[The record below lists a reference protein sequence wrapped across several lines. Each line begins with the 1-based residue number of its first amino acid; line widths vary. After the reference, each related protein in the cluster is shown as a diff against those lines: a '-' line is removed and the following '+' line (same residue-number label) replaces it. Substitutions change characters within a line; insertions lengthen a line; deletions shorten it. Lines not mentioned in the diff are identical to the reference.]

1 MMDSLKFKKATA
13 VLAVFVLLVTSS
25 CSKDLVESRNT
36 GSALGTTYSI
46 IFYDTV
52 VRDYQMEIDSVFHA
66 INQSMSTYIATSD
79 ISKINAGDS
88 TLVVDAMFKEVF
100 EASKKVFMR
109 TSGHF
114 DPTVGVLVNAWGF
127 GPGKQ
132 MALDSVKVDSLLAYV
147 GFDKVIL
154 KDDHTVHK
162 SNPNII
168 LDFNAIAKGYAVDRI
183 AALLDQKKIQN
194 YLVEVG
200 GELIAKG
207 ENKLKNKNFVVGIDN
222 PVANDRSVPAAKV
235 HLNNKALA
243 SSGNYR
249 HFREDPVT
257 GKKYV
262 HTVDPITGYTKN
274 SNVIGVS
281 VLANTCAEADAYAT
295 AFMAMDLDD
304 SMALLVSDKSID
316 AYIIYITVN
325 GEISHFKTDGFS
337 EILIP

>member
-1 MMDSLKFKKATA
+1 MTDSLKFKKATQ
-13 VLAVFVLLVTSS
+13 LFLVFILIVASS

-46 IFYDTV
+46 IFYDSVT
-52 VRDYQMEIDSVFHA
+52 RDYQTEIDSVFNA
-66 INQSMSTYIATSD
+66 INKSMSTYISTSD

-88 TLVVDAMFKEVF
+88 TVVVDAMFKEVF
-100 EASKKVFMR
+100 EASKKVYER
-109 TSGHF
+109 TKGHF

-132 MALDSVKVDSLLAYV
+132 IELDSVKIDSLLAYV
-147 GFDKVIL
+147 GFDKIRL
-154 KDDHTVHK
+154 KDDHTIHK
-162 SNPNII
+162 SNANII
-168 LDFNAIAKGYAVDRI
+168 LDFNAIAKGYAVDRV
-183 AALLDQKKIQN
+183 AALLDKKNIKN

-207 ENKLKNKNFVVGIDN
+207 ENKVKNKKYVVGIDN
-222 PVANDRSVPAAKV
+222 PVANDRSVPVAKV
-235 HLNNKALA
+235 NLEDKALA

-249 HFREDPVT
+249 HFREDALT

-262 HTVDPITGYTKN
+262 HTVDPLTGYTKN

-295 AFMAMDLDD
+295 AFMAMDLDE
-304 SMALLVSDKSID
+304 SMELLLSDDTID
-316 AYIIYITVN
+316 AFIIYIAVN
-325 GEISHFKTDGFS
+325 GEIMQFKTDGFV
-337 EILIP
+337 EVMIK